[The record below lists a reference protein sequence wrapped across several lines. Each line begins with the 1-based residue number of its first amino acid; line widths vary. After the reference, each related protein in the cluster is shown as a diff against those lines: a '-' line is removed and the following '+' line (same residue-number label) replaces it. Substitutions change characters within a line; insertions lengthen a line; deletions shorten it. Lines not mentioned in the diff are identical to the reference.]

1 MDLPPTYSTSEEEE
15 SDEEPK
21 QTDTNKSSSEDQ
33 DAQDIAVV
41 EPPKID
47 EIAELRWAQA
57 PYTEARVSLFMCAE
71 DLNFNPAP
79 PQQVRTANIIL
90 DPCSL
95 QSFALDSVQSTLQI

>member
-47 EIAELRWAQA
+47 EIVLIKAAPKLRSKLFGN
-57 PYTEARVSLFMCAE
+57 ARSSEFQ
-71 DLNFNPAP
+71 FQPF
-79 PQQVRTANIIL
+79 IL
-90 DPCSL
+90 
-95 QSFALDSVQSTLQI
+95 